1 MAYPYIQA
9 KKNSYGGE
17 RSLKSVK
24 YIVIHYTGNNG
35 DTAKNNADYFHNG
48 NTRLAGAH
56 FFVDQKGTVYQTVNI
71 KNAAW
76 SVGGF
81 FTQEKGAGKY
91 YQKCTNANSVSI
103 EMCDCAKKDPSDK
116 MTAAVKQ
123 LVKYIQNACPNAKT
137 IIRHWDVNGKSCP
150 ARMTGT
156 NNKKWAAFKKAITP
170 AAGSKFTLTGVKAPT
185 RITKGHYFTIA
196 GKITSELAM
205 SRVEIGIVDS
215 TGRKYLYKYDNRNV
229 GGKTTFDIG
238 RADEAM
244 KFRYLAKGSYYYRI
258 WAWDMHGSHKVLEK
272 AFKVV

>member
-17 RSLKSVK
+17 RKLGSVK

-48 NTRLAGAH
+48 NTRSAGAH
-56 FFVDQKGTVYQTVNI
+56 FFVDQKGTVYQTVDI
-71 KNAAW
+71 KRAAW

-81 FTQEKGAGKY
+81 FTQKNGAGKY

-103 EMCDCAKKDPSDK
+103 ELCDCAKKDPSDK
-116 MTAAVKQ
+116 MIAATKK

-150 ARMTGT
+150 ARMVGT
-156 NNKKWAAFKKAITP
+156 NNKKWAAFKKAITSTT
-170 AAGSKFTLTGVKAPT
+170 AVSKITLEGATTPT
-185 RITKGHYFTIA
+185 KISKGHYFTIK
-196 GKITSELAM
+196 GKLKSNLAM
-205 SRVEIGIVDS
+205 SRVEVGIVDS
-215 TGRKYLYKYDNRNV
+215 TGRKYLYHYDNRNV
-229 GGKTTFDIG
+229 KSTTFDINK
-238 RADEAM
+238 ADQSM
-244 KFRYLAKGSYYYRI
+244 KFRYLGKGSYYYRI
-258 WAWDMHGSHKVLEK
+258 WAWDSQGSHKVLDK